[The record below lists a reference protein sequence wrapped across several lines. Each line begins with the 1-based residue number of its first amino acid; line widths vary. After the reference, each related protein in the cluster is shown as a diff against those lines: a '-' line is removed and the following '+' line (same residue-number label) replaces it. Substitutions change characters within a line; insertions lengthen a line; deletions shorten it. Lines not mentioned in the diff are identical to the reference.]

1 MHPIIRN
8 ILAVIAGF
16 IVGGAI
22 NMAIISISGTIIAP
36 PAGVD
41 VTDIESLKSS
51 MHLFEPRHF
60 IFPFLA
66 HALGTFAGALITA
79 LIVKKHKVKFALGVG
94 LFFFLG
100 GLTNVFMLPAP
111 IWFIVLDLG
120 VAYFPMAWLA
130 GRVVS
135 SSQTPGQV

>member
-8 ILAVIAGF
+8 ILALIAGF
-16 IVGGAI
+16 IVGGVI
-22 NMAIISISGTIIAP
+22 NMAIISVSGSIIP
-36 PAGVD
+36 PPEGVD
-41 VTDIESLKSS
+41 VTDLESLKST

-66 HALGTFAGALITA
+66 HALGTFTGALITA
-79 LIVKKHKVKFALGVG
+79 LIVKKHKVRLALGVG

-111 IWFIVLDLG
+111 TWFVILDLG
-120 VAYFPMAWLA
+120 LAYFPMAWIA
-130 GRVVS
+130 GLLIR
-135 SSQTPGQV
+135 PK